1 VVREELEGHDFKDG
15 AEELGRGRDVDD
27 VVHELHDVFI
37 PLGGDGDDAAGACGD
52 LLDVGEGFFVALDAG
67 GVREVAGGDADDG
80 EGLVDEGV
88 GAVLHL
94 AGGVAFGVDV
104 GDLLELEC
112 AFEGDGVV
120 DAAAEEEE
128 VAGVGEDA
136 GEFFAVGDE
145 GEARAGAAVGVF
157 KRQIRGSFDFG
168 RYATFAQDDG
178 IFVGAARL
186 AQDDTAIF

>member
-1 VVREELEGHDFKDG
+1 MVREELEGHDFKDG

-52 LLDVGEGFFVALDAG
+52 LLDVGEGFLVALDAG
-67 GVREVAGGDADDG
+67 GVVEVAGGDADDG

-104 GDLLELEC
+104 GDLLELER

-128 VAGVGEDA
+128 VVDGIKDFSQLKTLIVDRAQHL
-136 GEFFAVGDE
+136 FQL
-145 GEARAGAAVGVF
+145 ARNLCQLRHQVQRLRLRDRPPLL
-157 KRQIRGSFDFG
+157 RQIQRKNK
-168 RYATFAQDDG
+168 
-178 IFVGAARL
+178 
-186 AQDDTAIF
+186 